1 MLVATSQGLI
11 FGLVALGVFLTYR
24 VLNFAD
30 LTVDGSFTSGA
41 ATAGLLIYYFDVNPW
56 LATAGGLVVGALAG
70 LLTGLLHAGLQ
81 IEPLLASILVM
92 IALYSINLRIMRG
105 PNISMGLR
113 GGERVNTVFLPLK
126 ERGLL
131 GSWQMV
137 VILAVVALIFK
148 LVVDW
153 FLGTEFGLGVQ
164 STGDNPRMAAAMG
177 MSTNL
182 AKIVTLM
189 ISNALVGLAGA
200 IFAQFSGAADAQM
213 GVGMILVGLASV
225 IVGNAIFPIR
235 LAFFST
241 LGVLVGSVL
250 YRLVIFWA
258 LKIKWFN
265 AQDMKLISAV
275 LVVIA
280 LVISQSKTLRGFFSS
295 LIGGR
300 AKTVPDDTLPEKPRP
315 VVD

>member
-1 MLVATSQGLI
+1 VLIAISQGLI

-41 ATAGLLIYYFDVNPW
+41 ASAGLAIYFLDWNPW
-56 LATAGGLVVGALAG
+56 LATASGLVVGALAG
-70 LLTGLLHAGLQ
+70 LLTGLLHAVLK
-81 IEPLLASILVM
+81 IEPLLASILIM

-113 GGERVNTVFLPLK
+113 DGERLTTVFSPLK

-131 GSWQMV
+131 GSWQTV
-137 VILAVVALIFK
+137 AILVVVAMIFK

-153 FLGTEFGLGVQ
+153 FLHTNFGLGVQ
-164 STGDNPRMAAAMG
+164 STGDNPRMASAMG
-177 MSTNL
+177 VSTDL

-189 ISNALVGLAGA
+189 LSNALVGLAGA
-200 IFAQFSGAADAQM
+200 IYAQFAGSADAQM

-250 YRLVIFWA
+250 YRLVILWA
-258 LKIKWFN
+258 LMIPIFN

-280 LVISQSKTLRGFFSS
+280 LVVSQSKTLRGFFSKFV
-295 LIGGR
+295 GWR
-300 AKTVPDDTLPEKPRP
+300 ARQVPDDSLPEIPRA
-315 VVD
+315 VS